1 MSEAK
6 AYRSDW
12 NVGRIFTIALLIA
25 AIVLVDQMTETNL
38 AGMIANF
45 IWKSFI
51 VAFSIGMRNIN
62 VFLGAAIR
70 SRLIQVFLALFS
82 VNLGYLSRAV
92 LNDVWGQRVSSW
104 RRSLRSNV
112 RKLGKK
118 WKGSPILFKIVVVVL
133 LIFGQIVLLP
143 RWSEWVILFPVGF
156 VIHGIESLYRRIF
169 GKVAN
174 KAIDRIVGDKHEEL
188 IERVGWLNKIWRM
201 LGLVRLRWLTLWRK
215 YIYDRMYRDPK
226 TGKRRR
232 SLKEPI
238 KLLKDSGKPLDK
250 HRGKPLLGG
259 RKDRTDPVTREQ

>member
-1 MSEAK
+1 MAK

-38 AGMIANF
+38 AGMIFNF
-45 IWKSFI
+45 IWKSFV
-51 VAFSIGMRNIN
+51 VAIGILIRNIN
-62 VFLGAAIR
+62 LLPGAVIR
-70 SRLIQVFLALFS
+70 GRLVQAFLALFS

-104 RRSLRSNV
+104 RRSLRFQT

-118 WKGSPILFKIVVVVL
+118 WKASPILFKIIVAGL
-133 LIFGQIVLLP
+133 LILGQIVLLP

-156 VIHGIESLYRRIF
+156 VIHAIESLYRRIF

-174 KAIDRIVGDKHEEL
+174 EAIDRIVGDKHEEL
-188 IERVGWLNKIWRM
+188 IERIGWLDKIWRM
-201 LGLVRLRWLTLWRK
+201 LGLLRLRWLTAWRVWF
-215 YIYDRMYRDPK
+215 YHPQYRDQK

-238 KLLKDSGKPLDK
+238 KLLKDSGKPLDR

-259 RKDRTDPVTREQ
+259 RKDEPDLL